1 MGSDRLPRS
10 RGTFARLFAALLAA
24 ALVVAGL
31 PLGCSRPPPDATPE
45 GAVRLFLDAMEGAE
59 ADAHE
64 MHRAYDLL
72 GPAARAN
79 LEERARRTS
88 RLQGRQ
94 AQPWDM
100 LAAGRFGVAFR
111 PKTMRSKVVG
121 DRASV
126 EVLGADPQNETA
138 TVVCVHEPGGW
149 RIEPELPEP

>member
-1 MGSDRLPRS
+1 MGSDTRRCAVLPV
-10 RGTFARLFAALLAA
+10 AL
-24 ALVVAGL
+24 ALTL
-31 PLGCSRPPPDATPE
+31 SLGCSRPPPDATPD
-45 GAVRLFLDAMEGAE
+45 GATRLFLDEMEAAE
-59 ADAHE
+59 DDARE
-64 MHRAYDLL
+64 MRRAYDLL

-94 AQPWDM
+94 VQPWDM

-126 EVLGADPQNETA
+126 EVLGADPQNERA
-138 TVVCVHEPGGW
+138 TVVCVRESRGW
-149 RIEPELPEP
+149 RIEPEFPEP

>member
-1 MGSDRLPRS
+1 VL
-10 RGTFARLFAALLAA
+10 AIALA
-24 ALVVAGL
+24 V
-31 PLGCSRPPPDATPE
+31 GCSRPPPDATPD
-45 GAVRLFLDAMEGAE
+45 GAARLFLDAMEAAE
-59 ADAHE
+59 DDARE
-64 MHRAYDLL
+64 MRRAYDLL

-94 AQPWDM
+94 VKPWDM

-126 EVLGADPQNETA
+126 EVLGADPQTQRA
-138 TVVCVHEPGGW
+138 TIVCVQKGGGW
-149 RIEPELPEP
+149 RIEPEFPEP

>member
-1 MGSDRLPRS
+1 VSVSRLLS
-10 RGTFARLFAALLAA
+10 AL
-24 ALVVAGL
+24 ALSL
-31 PLGCSRPPPDATPE
+31 SLGCSRPPPDATPD
-45 GAVRLFLDAMEGAE
+45 GVVRLFLDEMEAAE
-59 ADAHE
+59 DDARE
-64 MHRAYDLL
+64 MRRAFDLL

-94 AQPWDM
+94 VHPWDM

-111 PKTMRSKVVG
+111 PKTMHSKVVG

-126 EVLGADPQNETA
+126 EVLGADTPNERA
-138 TVVCVHEPGGW
+138 AVLCVREAGGW

>member
-1 MGSDRLPRS
+1 MGSDPSRRLAVS
-10 RGTFARLFAALLAA
+10 VVFAAC
-24 ALVVAGL
+24 VVAGAL
-31 PLGCSRPPPDATPE
+31 SIGCSRPPADATPE

-59 ADAHE
+59 TDAHE

-94 AQPWDM
+94 AEPWDM

-111 PKTMRSKVVG
+111 PRTMRSKVVL

-126 EVLGADPQNETA
+126 EVLGADPQNEAA
-138 TVVCVHEPGGW
+138 TLVCVHETGGW
-149 RIEPELPEP
+149 RIEPELPPP

>member
-1 MGSDRLPRS
+1 MGSEIERDA
-10 RGTFARLFAALLAA
+10 GLLAA
-24 ALVVAGL
+24 LAVALS
-31 PLGCSRPPPDATPE
+31 LGCSRPPADATPD
-45 GAVRLFLDAMEGAE
+45 GVTRLFLDEMEAAE
-59 ADAHE
+59 DDAQE
-64 MHRAYDLL
+64 MRRAYDLL

-94 AQPWDM
+94 VHPWDM

-126 EVLGADPQNETA
+126 EVFGADPQSERA
-138 TVVCVHEPGGW
+138 TVVCVRETRGW
-149 RIEPELPEP
+149 RIEPEFPEP

>member
-1 MGSDRLPRS
+1 MVSDTRRRAAPLIA
-10 RGTFARLFAALLAA
+10 FALALS
-24 ALVVAGL
+24 V
-31 PLGCSRPPPDATPE
+31 GCSRPPPDSTPD
-45 GAVRLFLDAMEGAE
+45 GVTRLFLDEMEAAE
-59 ADAHE
+59 DDARE

-94 AQPWDM
+94 VQPWDM

-111 PKTMRSKVVG
+111 PKTMRAKVVG

-126 EVLGADPQNETA
+126 EVLGADPLNERA
-138 TVVCVHEPGGW
+138 TVVCVRETHGW
-149 RIEPELPEP
+149 RIEPEFPEP